1 MIKFLERD
9 DREKISQLQPKQM
22 SSINALRSN
31 VYQNNTG
38 GQPDFHLNQSAE
50 ISQSF
55 SNSDGRL
62 HEERKNGV
70 DG

>member
-1 MIKFLERD
+1 
-9 DREKISQLQPKQM
+9 M

-38 GQPDFHLNQSAE
+38 GQPDFQLNQSEE
-50 ISQSF
+50 ISRSF

-70 DG
+70 DGQSLNV